1 MQPLEGIKVLDL
13 SRLAPGPFATMIMGD
28 LGADVLMIEAPSG
41 TVSEIHR
48 PWAEQDGGREDA
60 FDPLRRNKRS
70 MVLNLKSSE
79 GREVLH
85 KLVAESDVL
94 MEGFRPGVIERLGC
108 DYKTLSAVNPRI
120 VLCSLSGYGQTG
132 PYVDQVGHDINYV
145 SIGGMLGI
153 IGWPGTPPA
162 IPGNIVADFAGGGL
176 HAAMAVLAALVA
188 RQTTGRGQHV
198 DIAMSDGVMYLL
210 ATWLKNVL
218 AGAEPPGRGVSF
230 LNGALPFYNVFE
242 TSDGGWISVGS
253 IEKKFWENLC
263 RAMGAEAFM
272 DKQFDPSA
280 YSDIHAHFAAKFKS
294 KTRSEWF
301 EILSKDEICAAPVYD
316 LREAIADPHNLAR
329 EMIVDIEHPK
339 YGTVR
344 QVGIGPKFS
353 DTPGKVRHLSPA
365 LGEHTGAVLES
376 LGYSGE
382 DIQAMR
388 SGGAVG

>member
-13 SRLAPGPFATMIMGD
+13 SRLAPGPFATMILGD

-41 TVSEIHR
+41 TVSEMHR
-48 PWAEQDGGREDA
+48 PWAEHDGGREDA

-70 MVLNLKSSE
+70 MVLNLKTSE

-120 VLCSLSGYGQTG
+120 VLCSISGYGQTG
-132 PYVDQVGHDINYV
+132 PYVDQVGHDINYI
-145 SIGGMLGI
+145 SIGGMLGL

-176 HAAMAVLAALVA
+176 HAAMAVLAAIVA

-218 AGAEPPGRGVSF
+218 AGAEPPARGVSF

-263 RAMGAEAFM
+263 RAMEAEAFM

-280 YSDIHAHFAAKFKS
+280 YGEIHAHFAARFKS
-294 KTRSEWF
+294 KTRSEWM
-301 EILSKDEICAAPVYD
+301 EILSNDEICAAPVYD
-316 LREAIADPHNLAR
+316 LAEAIADPHNLAR
-329 EMIVDIEHPK
+329 EMIVDLEHPK

-353 DTPGKVRHLSPA
+353 DTPAKVRHLSPA
-365 LGEHTGAVLES
+365 TGEHTGAVLVS

-382 DIQAMR
+382 EIEALR